1 MFNPTLAFL
10 SSSAN
15 AREGRVRKERTKEVP
30 PTKKAKS
37 FTVIFCLISAIFFHL
52 LFIFCPATAKERIAR
67 QIYFYLFCFYFKIFK
82 KFL

>member
-30 PTKKAKS
+30 PSKKAKS
-37 FTVIFCLISAIFFHL
+37 FTVIFCLISSIFFHL
-52 LFIFCPATAKERIAR
+52 LFVFIFCPATVKEQAAR
-67 QIYFYLFCFYFKIFK
+67 QIYFYLF
-82 KFL
+82 